1 MKLTFAQRNLEKKAT
16 EITKDEF
23 IKMFT
28 EDIEAA
34 KEPYRKWYKEKAD
47 MRYKQDCEN
56 FKEQRQK
63 NIQRIIDESYKKYK
77 RESSRQKWVDKEIA
91 KLPTE
96 FEKSYWHK
104 EQELSYVVFDIRPWE
119 NGSRHVDVDGIHEH
133 EYKLGHLY
141 DDAINNKY
149 FMNCTGWSLV
159 CEDNQSTH
167 RVEIKLHLSEELQ
180 AEWDADER
188 KLYNEIMNFYATCR
202 YCGD

>member
-1 MKLTFAQRNLEKKAT
+1 MKLTFAQRNLTKKAT

-23 IKMFT
+23 IKMFA
-28 EDIEAA
+28 EDIEAT

-47 MRYKQDCEN
+47 MRYKQDCDDFNARRE
-56 FKEQRQK
+56 KS
-63 NIQRIIDESYKKYK
+63 IQRIIDESYIRYK

-96 FEKSYWHK
+96 LKKEYWHK
-104 EQELSYVVFDIRPWE
+104 ERELTYIVFDIRPWE
-119 NGSRHVDVDGIHEH
+119 NGSDYINVDDVYEH
-133 EYKLGHLY
+133 RLGNRY

-159 CEDNQSTH
+159 CDDNQSTH
-167 RVEIKLHLSEELQ
+167 RVEIKLHLPEEIQ

-188 KLYNEIMNFYATCR
+188 KLYNEIMDFYATCR

>member
-1 MKLTFAQRNLEKKAT
+1 MKLTFVQRNLETKAI

-28 EDIEAA
+28 EDIEAV

-47 MRYKQDCEN
+47 MRYKIDCDN
-56 FKEQRQK
+56 FQASREK

-96 FEKSYWHK
+96 IERGYWH
-104 EQELSYVVFDIRPWE
+104 EERELSYIVFDIRPWE
-119 NGSRHVDVDGIHEH
+119 NGSKYVDVDREYEH
-133 EYKLGHLY
+133 RLGNLY
-141 DDAINNKY
+141 DDAIKNKY

-159 CEDNQSTH
+159 CDDNQSTH

-188 KLYNEIMNFYATCR
+188 NLYNEIMNFYATCR

>member
-1 MKLTFAQRNLEKKAT
+1 MKLTFVQRNLETKAI

-28 EDIEAA
+28 EDIEAV

-47 MRYKQDCEN
+47 MRYKLDCDN
-56 FKEQRQK
+56 FQESREKK
-63 NIQRIIDESYKKYK
+63 IQRIIDESYKKYK
-77 RESSRQKWVDKEIA
+77 RESSRQNWVDKEIA

-96 FEKSYWHK
+96 LERGYWH
-104 EQELSYVVFDIRPWE
+104 EERELSYIVFDIRPWE
-119 NGSRHVDVDGIHEH
+119 NGSKYVDVDGEYEH
-133 EYKLGHLY
+133 RLGNLY
-141 DDAINNKY
+141 DDAIKNKY

-159 CEDNQSTH
+159 CDDNQSTH

-180 AEWDADER
+180 AEWDADEK
-188 KLYNEIMNFYATCR
+188 KLYDDIMNFYATCR

>member
-1 MKLTFAQRNLEKKAT
+1 MKLTFAQRNLAKKAT

-47 MRYKQDCEN
+47 MRYKQECDD
-56 FKEQRQK
+56 FKARREK

-77 RESSRQKWVDKEIA
+77 RESYRQKWVDKEIA

-96 FEKSYWHK
+96 LERGYWH
-104 EQELSYVVFDIRPWE
+104 EGRELSYIVFDIRPWE
-119 NGSRHVDVDGIHEH
+119 NGSEYINVDDVYEH
-133 EYKLGHLY
+133 RLGRAY

-159 CEDNQSTH
+159 CDDNQSTH
-167 RVEIKLHLSEELQ
+167 RVEIKLHLPEEIQ

-188 KLYNEIMNFYATCR
+188 KLYNEIMEFYATCR

>member
-1 MKLTFAQRNLEKKAT
+1 MKLTFVQRNLETKAI

-28 EDIEAA
+28 EDIEAV

-47 MRYKQDCEN
+47 MRYKLDCDN
-56 FKEQRQK
+56 FQESREKK
-63 NIQRIIDESYKKYK
+63 IQRIIDESYKKYK
-77 RESSRQKWVDKEIA
+77 RESSRQNWVDKEIA

-96 FEKSYWHK
+96 LERGYWH
-104 EQELSYVVFDIRPWE
+104 EERELSYIVFDIRPWE
-119 NGSRHVDVDGIHEH
+119 NGSKYVDVDGEYEH
-133 EYKLGHLY
+133 RLGNLY
-141 DDAINNKY
+141 DDAIKNKY

-159 CEDNQSTH
+159 CDDNQSTH

-180 AEWDADER
+180 AEWDADEK

>member
-1 MKLTFAQRNLEKKAT
+1 MKLTFAQRNLETKAI

-28 EDIEAA
+28 EDIEAT

-47 MRYKQDCEN
+47 MRYKKDCDDFQARRE
-56 FKEQRQK
+56 KS
-63 NIQRIIDESYKKYK
+63 IQRIIDESYKKYK

-91 KLPTE
+91 KLPTVL
-96 FEKSYWHK
+96 KRDYWH
-104 EQELSYVVFDIRPWE
+104 EERELSYIVFDIRPWE
-119 NGSRHVDVDGIHEH
+119 NGSKYVDVDDVYEH
-133 EYKLGHLY
+133 RLGNLY
-141 DDAINNKY
+141 DDAIKNKY
-149 FMNCTGWSLV
+149 FMNCSGWSLV
-159 CEDNQSTH
+159 CDDNQSTH

-180 AEWDADER
+180 AEWDADEK

>member
-1 MKLTFAQRNLEKKAT
+1 MKLTFAQRNLEKKAI

-28 EDIEAA
+28 EDIEAT

-47 MRYKQDCEN
+47 MRYKKDCDDFQARRE
-56 FKEQRQK
+56 KS
-63 NIQRIIDESYKKYK
+63 IQRIIDESYKKYK

-96 FEKSYWHK
+96 LERGYWH
-104 EQELSYVVFDIRPWE
+104 EERELSYIVFDIRPWE
-119 NGSRHVDVDGIHEH
+119 NGSKYVDVDDVYEH
-133 EYKLGHLY
+133 RLGNLY
-141 DDAINNKY
+141 DDAIKNKY
-149 FMNCTGWSLV
+149 FMNCSGWSLV
-159 CEDNQSTH
+159 CDDNQSTH

-180 AEWDADER
+180 AEWDADEK

>member
-1 MKLTFAQRNLEKKAT
+1 MKLTFAQRNLEQKAI
-16 EITKDEF
+16 ELTKDEF

-34 KEPYRKWYKEKAD
+34 KEPYRNWYKEKAD
-47 MRYKQDCEN
+47 MRYKKDCDDFQARRE
-56 FKEQRQK
+56 K

-77 RESSRQKWVDKEIA
+77 RESSRQKWVDREIA

-96 FEKSYWHK
+96 LERGYWHE
-104 EQELSYVVFDIRPWE
+104 EQELSYISFDIKPWE
-119 NGSRHVDVDGIHEH
+119 NGSRYVHVDEDYEH
-133 EYKLGHLY
+133 ILGHLY
-141 DDAINNKY
+141 DDAIKNKY
-149 FMNCTGWSLV
+149 FMDCTGWSLV
-159 CEDNQSTH
+159 CDDNQSTH